1 MEMEVESELI
11 VVSQDEETA
20 FYKEAFDQFDWN
32 HSGTIP
38 CSVSLKIFYGADS
51 HTFC

>member
-1 MEMEVESELI
+1 MEVEVESELI
-11 VVSQDEETA
+11 AVTQDEETA

-38 CSVSLKIFYGADS
+38 TSVSIDS
-51 HTFC
+51 TVVSK